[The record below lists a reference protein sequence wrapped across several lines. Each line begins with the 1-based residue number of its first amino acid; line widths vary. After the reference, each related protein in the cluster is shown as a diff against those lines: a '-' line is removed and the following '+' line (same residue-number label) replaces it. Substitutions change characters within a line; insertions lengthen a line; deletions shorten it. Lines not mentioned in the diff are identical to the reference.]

1 MLINQTVHSFNN
13 YSSSS
18 ASLQVDLHTLDVVIW
33 ASSFAFTVLHS
44 VVDIMDIIVIVADW

>member
-44 VVDIMDIIVIVADW
+44 VVDIMDIIVIVAD